1 MLVVPSVF
9 LVFSPGL
16 MAFMLVVPAVLG
28 MVVWGAL
35 GALAV
40 SAMVVMAVAHGRF
53 RALTRGR
60 PCTQFRLSKALR
72 QTLTIRCM
80 RRLNGV
86 APAIVSGAVSGLMV
100 LATAGV
106 LAAHDFWLVPN
117 AFAIQP
123 GDAVTVLGQTS
134 SHFPTSESA
143 VSTERV
149 VEARLIGARMDTRIT
164 DLAVAGKSLRL
175 SARPADRGQ
184 YLVAAT
190 LHWRSMRES
199 AQSFR
204 RYLELEGAPAALERI
219 DREGLLKGRDSV
231 TRRYAKYAKTLVQVG
246 AGGDRVF
253 DKIAGHP
260 LEFVPE
266 RDPSSLGLGDTLTV
280 RLILLGQPARGAR
293 VHAGSVRWTDGQ
305 GIPDSV
311 VGAHDHELIADAA
324 GRIRIPIGAAGMWN
338 VRTIQIVQTPR
349 GMGADWDAHWATLVF
364 LVPGAERAS
373 TVQSRDSA
381 DVAAA
386 VHAYDRALSTGD
398 STAALALLA
407 PDAVILES
415 GGIETR
421 EEYRSH
427 HLPGDIAFARAVPS
441 QGGPVSVRVRG
452 DVAWA
457 WSTSTTQGEFRGRQI
472 NSSGAELMVLTRTAA
487 GWKITAIHWSSRARR
502 P

>member
-1 MLVVPSVF
+1 MSRLGRYAPGNVSLVAS
-9 LVFSPGL
+9 
-16 MAFMLVVPAVLG
+16 
-28 MVVWGAL
+28 AL
-35 GALAV
+35 L
-40 SAMVVMAVAHGRF
+40 
-53 RALTRGR
+53 
-60 PCTQFRLSKALR
+60 
-72 QTLTIRCM
+72 
-80 RRLNGV
+80 
-86 APAIVSGAVSGLMV
+86 V
-100 LATAGV
+100 LATAGA

-134 SHFPTSESA
+134 SRFPTSESA
-143 VSTERV
+143 VTTERV
-149 VEARLIGARMDTRIT
+149 AEARLIGARIDTRID

-175 SARPADRGQ
+175 RARPADAGQ
-184 YLVAAT
+184 YLVAAA

-246 AGGDRVF
+246 AGGDRAFAKVV
-253 DKIAGHP
+253 GHP

-266 RDPSSLGLGDTLTV
+266 RDPASLRTGDTLTV
-280 RLILLGQPARGAR
+280 RLILLGQPAHGAR
-293 VHAGSVRWTDGQ
+293 VHAGSVRWIDGRSTA
-305 GIPDSV
+305 DSAAA
-311 VGAHDHELIADAA
+311 GHDHELTADAS
-324 GRIRIPIGAAGMWN
+324 GRIRVPIGAPGVWN
-338 VRTIQIVQTPR
+338 IRTIQIVQTPR
-349 GMGADWDAHWATLVF
+349 GLGADWDAHWATLVF
-364 LVPGAERAS
+364 LVPGADRAGMP
-373 TVQSRDSA
+373 QSRDSA
-381 DVAAA
+381 DVAAT
-386 VHAYDRALSTGD
+386 VQAYDRALSTGD

-427 HLPGDIAFARAVPS
+427 HLPGDIAFARGVPS
-441 QGGPVSVRVRG
+441 QGGPVTVRVRG

-487 GWKITAIHWSSRARR
+487 GWKIAAIHWSSRTRR

>member
-1 MLVVPSVF
+1 
-9 LVFSPGL
+9 
-16 MAFMLVVPAVLG
+16 
-28 MVVWGAL
+28 
-35 GALAV
+35 
-40 SAMVVMAVAHGRF
+40 
-53 RALTRGR
+53 
-60 PCTQFRLSKALR
+60 
-72 QTLTIRCM
+72 M
-80 RRLNGV
+80 RRLIRSNTKLGPV
-86 APAIVSGAVSGLMV
+86 IAAAILILV
-100 LATAGV
+100 TAAS

-117 AFAIQP
+117 AFAIRA
-123 GDAVTVLGQTS
+123 GETFTVLGQTS

-143 VSTERV
+143 VTPDRV
-149 VEARLIGARMDTRIT
+149 AEARLIGATMDTRID

-175 SARPADRGQ
+175 RARPAVAGQ
-184 YLVAAT
+184 YLVAAA

-219 DREGLLKGRDSV
+219 EREGLLRGRDSV

-246 AGGDRVF
+246 EGGDRAFEKV
-253 DKIAGHP
+253 AGHP
-260 LEFVPE
+260 LEFIPE
-266 RDPSSLGLGDTLTV
+266 RDPASLRIGDTLTV
-280 RLILLGQPARGAR
+280 RLVLMGQPARGAR
-293 VHAGSVRWTDGQ
+293 VHAGGVRWIDGQ
-305 GIPDSV
+305 SAPDSAA
-311 VGAHDHELIADAA
+311 GAHDHELTADAA
-324 GRIRIPIGAAGMWN
+324 GRIRIPIGAPGLWN
-338 VRTIQIVQTPR
+338 VRTIQIVQAPQ
-349 GMGADWDAHWATLVF
+349 GSGADWDAHWATLVF
-364 LVPGAERAS
+364 HVQGSDRTGS
-373 TVQSRDSA
+373 SQSRDSA

-441 QGGPVSVRVRG
+441 QGGPVTVRVRG

-472 NSSGAELMVLTRTAA
+472 NSSGAELMVLTRTAT
-487 GWKITAIHWSSRARR
+487 GWRISAIHWSSRSRR

>member
-1 MLVVPSVF
+1 MRKLSHFARRSVSVV
-9 LVFSPGL
+9 
-16 MAFMLVVPAVLG
+16 A
-28 MVVWGAL
+28 
-35 GALAV
+35 
-40 SAMVVMAVAHGRF
+40 
-53 RALTRGR
+53 
-60 PCTQFRLSKALR
+60 
-72 QTLTIRCM
+72 
-80 RRLNGV
+80 
-86 APAIVSGAVSGLMV
+86 SGLLV
-100 LATAGV
+100 LATAGA

-123 GDAVTVLGQTS
+123 GQAVTVLGQTS

-143 VSTERV
+143 VAPERV
-149 VEARLIGARMDTRIT
+149 VEARLIGARSDSRID

-175 SARPADRGQ
+175 RARPSDPGQ
-184 YLVAAT
+184 YLVAAA
-190 LHWRSMRES
+190 LQWRFMRES
-199 AQSFR
+199 AQGFR

-246 AGGDRVF
+246 AGGDRAF
-253 DKIAGHP
+253 EKIVGHP

-266 RDPSSLGLGDTLTV
+266 RDPASLRVGDSLTV
-280 RLILLGQPARGAR
+280 RLILMGQPARGAR
-293 VHAGSVRWTDGQ
+293 VHAGGVRWMDGHSV
-305 GIPDSV
+305 PDSAA
-311 VGAHDHELIADAA
+311 GAHDHELTADAA
-324 GRIRIPIGAAGMWN
+324 GRIRIPISAPGLWN
-338 VRTIQIVQTPR
+338 IRTIQIVQTPR

-364 LVPGAERAS
+364 LVPGANSAGMQ
-373 TVQSRDSA
+373 QSRDSA
-381 DVAAA
+381 DVAAT
-386 VHAYDRALSTGD
+386 VQAYDRALSTGD

-487 GWKITAIHWSSRARR
+487 GWKISAIHWSSRTRR